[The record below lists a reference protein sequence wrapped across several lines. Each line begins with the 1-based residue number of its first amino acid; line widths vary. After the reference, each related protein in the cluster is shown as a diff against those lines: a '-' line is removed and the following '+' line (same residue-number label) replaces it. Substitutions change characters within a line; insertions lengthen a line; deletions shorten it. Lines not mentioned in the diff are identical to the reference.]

1 MKKLLIFILL
11 ILFSCQKDF
20 IEDVELTVPRED
32 MVFKVKESSVH
43 DGQTIFFETDS
54 EGQYTLLI
62 FDTETKSTVGKQ
74 SFSAKLGLNDFVLY
88 TNALPKKTLQ
98 LQLVKESE
106 IIKSTFIVVN

>member
-20 IEDVELTVPRED
+20 IEDIELTVPRED

-88 TNALPKKTLQ
+88 TNALPKKTLELILYQ
-98 LQLVKESE
+98 DSTEYKKTN
-106 IIKSTFIVVN
+106 IIVQ

>member
-20 IEDVELTVPRED
+20 IEDIELTVPRED

-54 EGQYTLLI
+54 ECQYTLLI

>member
-20 IEDVELTVPRED
+20 IEDIELTVPRED

-54 EGQYTLLI
+54 EGQHTLVI

>member
-20 IEDVELTVPRED
+20 IEDIELTVPRED

-62 FDTETKSTVGKQ
+62 FDTETKSTVSKQ
-74 SFSAKLGLNDFVLY
+74 SFTSKVGLNDFTLY
-88 TNALPKKTLQ
+88 TNSLPKKTLQ

>member
-20 IEDVELTVPRED
+20 IEDIELTVPRED

-54 EGQYTLLI
+54 EGQHTLVI
-62 FDTETKSTVGKQ
+62 FDTETQ
-74 SFSAKLGLNDFVLY
+74 SVVSKETFTAKLGLNDRVLY
-88 TNALPKKTLQ
+88 TKSLPKKKLQ
-98 LQLVKESE
+98 LILYQDSTELKKTS
-106 IIKSTFIVVN
+106 IIVN